1 MSDLFAELE
10 ALKGGGGPGP
20 SPALL
25 RQLRA
30 LPGVKEST
38 RQRFAIDA
46 GVELRFDVKDAAV
59 TALLDERGRMQRFP
73 LAGATDERKLLDAVR
88 RMSGRREDD

>member
-30 LPGVKEST
+30 LPGVRENA

-46 GVELRFDVKDAAV
+46 GVELRFEVKDGAV
-59 TALLDERGRMQRFP
+59 TALLDERGRVHRFT
-73 LAGATDERKLLDAVR
+73 LAGPTDERKLLDAVR
-88 RMSGRREDD
+88 RLGSRREDD

>member
-30 LPGVKEST
+30 LPGVKESA
-38 RQRFAIDA
+38 RQRFTVDA
-46 GVELRFDVKDAAV
+46 GVELHFEVKDSTV
-59 TALLDERGRMQRFP
+59 TAVLDERGRVQRYA

-88 RMSGRREDD
+88 RLGSRREDE